1 MISKVPPKI
10 AISHIFVISEGNILY
25 DKAQEILF
33 LVFLVES
40 QLYFTRFLKIYVK
53 VLLLKKYLTLEIEKN
68 MVFFL
73 QFYEAPDLG
82 KKIFTTWN
90 VLKSEV
96 YMTCINFWK
105 IHDDLK
111 VCLEVIRLPSWP
123 ESVKFIVKLQ
133 FFVFDPLKNPFFN

>member
-1 MISKVPPKI
+1 MKFHIGSQAPKVPPKI

-82 KKIFTTWN
+82 KKIFTT
-90 VLKSEV
+90 
-96 YMTCINFWK
+96 
-105 IHDDLK
+105 
-111 VCLEVIRLPSWP
+111 
-123 ESVKFIVKLQ
+123 
-133 FFVFDPLKNPFFN
+133 